1 MDFLQSNGEE
11 AMRYQSYFNPDL
23 EGNTNK
29 KTESVPLKINCTG
42 VVSHTDFSNFGKRQ
56 DFYCIYLIKGKM
68 HLGDSTLLPGDIII
82 YEPGHYYEYQNEGDT
97 EYLWVHYTGFEAK
110 TLTRTAVHHTNK
122 KQHIGIRKEII
133 DCFKNLFRQ
142 FILRDEFSEAISICL
157 LRELLYRTGRFAER
171 KEESKISYQTMEY
184 IHGHFSEKLDV
195 DMLAQMENMSSTTF
209 REAFRKQTGLS
220 PNEYIISQRISSAC
234 LLLTQTNMSVNDIAA
249 DVGYSDQYYFSRLFK
264 KKTSLSPLKYRNAN
278 I

>member
-1 MDFLQSNGEE
+1 
-11 AMRYQSYFNPDL
+11 MRYQSYFNPDID
-23 EGNTNK
+23 GSTNK
-29 KTESVPLKINCTG
+29 MIESVPLKINCTG
-42 VVSHTDFSNFGKRQ
+42 VVSHTDFSNSGRRQ

-68 HLGDSTLLPGDIII
+68 HMEDFDLLPGDIII
-82 YEPGHYYEYQNEGDT
+82 YEPGHYYEYHNEGDT

-110 TLTRTAVHHTNK
+110 TLTRTAVHHPNI

-142 FILRDEFSEAISICL
+142 FILRDEFSQAISLCL
-157 LRELLYRTGRFAER
+157 LRELLYRTGRCAER
-171 KEESKISYQTMEY
+171 KEENKISFQTMEY
-184 IHGHFSEKLDV
+184 IHGHFREKIDV
-195 DMLAQMENMSSTTF
+195 DILAQIENMSSTTF

-234 LLLTQTNMSVNDIAA
+234 LLLTQTNMSVNSIAA

-264 KKTSLSPLKYRNAN
+264 KKTSLSPLKYRSAN
-278 I
+278 L